1 MKMKEI
7 LKKEKYLLLFHIILI
22 VLVAVVFKLNLEQK
36 IIEYIMFNTD
46 SIHFE
51 DFLNV
56 LLTLF
61 IALFGLVV
69 TICSVLIALGDN
81 PFIKAIK
88 EFNQSKHFMRKIKI
102 SLVTSIFIIIFISV
116 IYCGFDFSNIVVR
129 FILIYLILLSTTI
142 FFKHFKSLIRMILR
156 ILEREIN

>member
-1 MKMKEI
+1 MKIKEL
-7 LKKEKYLLLFHIILI
+7 LKKVKYLLLFHIILI
-22 VLVAVVFKLNLEQK
+22 SLVVIIFELNLEQK
-36 IIEYIMFNTD
+36 IIKYIMLDTD

-51 DFLNV
+51 AFLNI

-88 EFNQSKHFMRKIKI
+88 EFNQAKHFMRKIKI

-116 IYCGFDFSNIVVR
+116 ISCGFDFSNIVVR
-129 FILIYLILLSTTI
+129 FILIYLILLLTTI

-156 ILEREIN
+156 ILEREIS